1 LAGSNRKHRKPVIWL
16 QKVAVGYAAGFSGAV
31 VFDGNKLMRQAAAWE
46 GRWHTV
52 KNGGQVQL
60 KYRRA
65 TVVAEISFRG
75 IGSRWTSRV
84 GAAAI

>member
-16 QKVAVGYAAGFSGAV
+16 QKVVVGFAAGFSGAV
-31 VFDGNKLMRQAAAWE
+31 VFDGNKLMLQAAAWK

-52 KNGGQVQL
+52 KNGGRVQQ
-60 KYRRA
+60 YRRA
-65 TVVAEISFRG
+65 TAVAEISCRG